1 MTITRTDGTVL
12 NSIAVSIEV
21 IDCSDNNGLAFAA
34 PNPVTD
40 ASGGVSDPWLFD
52 VNTATDSKFTINYTQ
67 NAICGALT
75 WTLVATFDS
84 DAVDASNCMT
94 LTHGTSSSE
103 LAVSLRCRTTTAI
116 EETITIVLSVQTTDH
131 SPTSQVTTLWSYT
144 EIVCD

>member
-75 WTLVATFDS
+75 WTLAATFDS
-84 DAVDASNCMT
+84 DATDASSYMT

-103 LAVSLRCRTTTAI
+103 LAIDLSSRISTTI
-116 EETITIVLSVQTTDH
+116 EE
-131 SPTSQVTTLWSYT
+131 
-144 EIVCD
+144 